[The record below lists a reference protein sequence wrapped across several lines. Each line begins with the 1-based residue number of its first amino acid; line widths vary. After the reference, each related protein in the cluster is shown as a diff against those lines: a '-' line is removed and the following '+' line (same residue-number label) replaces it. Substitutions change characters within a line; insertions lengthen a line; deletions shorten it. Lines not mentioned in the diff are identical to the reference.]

1 MEYLPE
7 ALCIQRPFCSVTNP
21 CHVFSLWSLPV
32 SFLVKVLVQGNIF
45 LNTSL
50 TEAFCIAIVEAA
62 SCGLQVLSTRV
73 GGVPEVLPPD
83 MITLATPTVSG
94 ALYFCPLLKGRVP
107 LDRTPC
113 TESFQIWLKGLSM
126 SFPITGR
133 VGVSLVM

>member
-1 MEYLPE
+1 M
-7 ALCIQRPFCSVTNP
+7 
-21 CHVFSLWSLPV
+21 
-32 SFLVKVLVQGNIF
+32 LVQGDIF

-94 ALYFCPLLKGRVP
+94 EQYCIPDQYGFV
-107 LDRTPC
+107 
-113 TESFQIWLKGLSM
+113 
-126 SFPITGR
+126 
-133 VGVSLVM
+133 